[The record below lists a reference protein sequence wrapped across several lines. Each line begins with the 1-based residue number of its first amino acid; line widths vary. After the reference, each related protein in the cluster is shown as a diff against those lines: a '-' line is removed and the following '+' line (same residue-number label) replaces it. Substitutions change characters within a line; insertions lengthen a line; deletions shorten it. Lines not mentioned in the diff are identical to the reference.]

1 MLYTSDL
8 QGQGVLQVLKVQPD
22 LLFVLVGANRG
33 KAIKVTEWLPDF
45 AQGLENG
52 MFVDNG
58 ICVLRESDIH
68 VCMYMYRC
76 IYSTHTHGGAA

>member
-58 ICVLRESDIH
+58 IYVVRESALE
-68 VCMYMYRC
+68 VYMYMYRC
-76 IYSTHTHGGAA
+76 VYVHVSMYI